1 MEFAWSVKGKRSSSS
16 RKKSQFSRSSSARD
30 LPTRE
35 KEVIVYH
42 RRSVEER
49 ESTKERNRIAMM
61 EKEAVAGLEELEQEV
76 TAGLMLC
83 RIKKKLQSFVKKL
96 KKSIHGKSS
105 KI

>member
-1 MEFAWSVKGKRSSSS
+1 
-16 RKKSQFSRSSSARD
+16 
-30 LPTRE
+30 
-35 KEVIVYH
+35 
-42 RRSVEER
+42 
-49 ESTKERNRIAMM
+49 MM
-61 EKEAVAGLEELEQEV
+61 AKEAVAGLEELEQEV